1 MKRFIFLSA
10 TLFLHAIATP
20 LPARAGIDANFN
32 VYLTN
37 KSMGEVP
44 VNKPG
49 AKFTCR
55 EKIYG
60 VVEISGAQGD
70 TAEHILYA
78 TWRNPSGE
86 DQEVTQYP
94 FHLAN
99 GGARVWV
106 WLKLH
111 RSAESSL
118 TQFMNPSGGLE
129 EFAGEWKLQIRIDD
143 QQIDTKNFEL
153 LC

>member
-1 MKRFIFLSA
+1 MKQFLILSA
-10 TLFLHAIATP
+10 ALLLQAIAASST
-20 LPARAGIDANFN
+20 ARAGIDGKFN
-32 VYLTN
+32 VYVTN
-37 KSMGEVP
+37 QALDEMP
-44 VNKPG
+44 VNNPG
-49 AKFTCR
+49 DKFACR

-70 TAEHILYA
+70 TAEHVLYA
-78 TWRNPSGE
+78 TWRNPSGD
-86 DQEVTQYP
+86 DQEITKYP
-94 FHLAN
+94 FHLTN

-129 EFAGEWKLQIRIDD
+129 EFAGQWTLQIRIDD
-143 QQIDTKNFEL
+143 QDIDTKHFEL